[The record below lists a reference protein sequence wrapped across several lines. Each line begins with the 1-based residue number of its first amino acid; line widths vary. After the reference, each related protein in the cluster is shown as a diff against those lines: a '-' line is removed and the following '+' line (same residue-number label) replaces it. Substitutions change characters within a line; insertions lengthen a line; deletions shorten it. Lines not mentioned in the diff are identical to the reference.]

1 MFRNSKKLNEK
12 LSIMLAKNPSG
23 VILIAILLLNIV
35 IIAASALIISALAP
49 ANIHDQGFWA
59 SVYYTISMIL
69 DAGAISN
76 VVADVGQASVTLIIA
91 CLITVVLG
99 SITFTGA
106 VIGYVTNYI
115 SEFISTSDAGERKL
129 RASNHTVILNWNSR
143 ASEIVNDLIY
153 SKRPEVV
160 VILVNDGREAI
171 ERELQERFA
180 NTLDSERRILR
191 THIEKSEMGF
201 FKAWRYY
208 VKHTLRNRVTVI
220 VREGDTFSTQKLND
234 ISIQQ
239 ARTIIIL
246 GKDIQNSVCKFET
259 MERLERNDKGNTN
272 TIKTLIQVAE
282 LASSDDSAEDQK
294 IVVETDDEWTLH
306 LVKQIMA
313 HKEQHGGDTIVP
325 LMVNRVLGQIL
336 SQFSIM
342 PELNIVYRDLF
353 SNKGASF
360 FSEPADGKMLEE
372 RYIGNYL
379 YKNTTAIP
387 LTCMTEK
394 GVSTMYYLADD
405 EDDVHN
411 EIPPYQVPRSDIC
424 VNRKYRMER
433 HYIIVLG
440 HNSKT
445 SSIMQGFQDFS
456 GEWDYTDPDVED
468 PNILKILV
476 IDDKKH
482 LEKMGNYEA
491 YPQVVGTI
499 AADVY
504 DKQTICDAIRE
515 FVMDHQEDTSILI
528 LSDDSVTNEEM
539 DANALTY
546 LIYVQ
551 EIKSA
556 LMKANPGF
564 RSERVDVVVEI
575 LNPKNYDIVHSYNID
590 NIVISNRYLSK
601 MITQIG
607 EKDNL
612 YAFYNDIL
620 TYDDPDSQSD
630 SKELYIKPVGTFLT
644 QVPDK
649 CTAAELIRNVYNTSP
664 KGNRSIV
671 LGVVHPDGEMQIFSG
686 NQNEIIL
693 NLRAEDKLIIF
704 SSH

>member
-1 MFRNSKKLNEK
+1 MFRIDKKIKER

-23 VILIAILLLNIV
+23 VILLGILLLNIV
-35 IIAASALIISALAP
+35 IIGTSAAIISSLAP
-49 ANIHDQGFWA
+49 QEIHEQGFWA

-76 VVADVGQASVTLIIA
+76 VIADVGRASVNLVIA

-115 SEFISTSDAGERKL
+115 SNFIETSDAGERRL
-129 RASNHTVILNWNSR
+129 VASNHTVILNWNSR

-160 VILVNDGREAI
+160 VVLVNEGREAI
-171 ERELQERFA
+171 EKELHERFA
-180 NTLDSERRILR
+180 NTLDSERRLLQE
-191 THIEKSEMGF
+191 HIKKYEMGF
-201 FKAWRYY
+201 FKALKYY
-208 VKHTLRNRVTVI
+208 RKHALKNRVTVI

-234 ISIQQ
+234 ISIKQ
-239 ARTIIIL
+239 ARTVIIL
-246 GKDIQNSVCKFET
+246 GKDVQNGTCRYET
-259 MERLERNDKGNTN
+259 IERLEKNEKGNTN

-282 LASSDDSAEDQK
+282 LTSSDDSAENQK
-294 IVVETDDEWTLH
+294 IVVETDDEWTLN
-306 LVKQIMA
+306 LVKQIMR

-342 PELNIVYRDLF
+342 PELNMVYGDLF

-360 FSEPADGKMLEE
+360 FSLPADEKMQEE
-372 RYIGNYL
+372 RYIGNYM
-379 YKNTTAIP
+379 YKNSTAIP

-394 GVSTMYYLADD
+394 GVSTMYFLADD
-405 EDDVHN
+405 EDQLMEEV
-411 EIPPYQVPRSDIC
+411 PPYQVPRSDIC
-424 VNRKYRMER
+424 VNPNYQMDR
-433 HYIIVLG
+433 HYVIVLG
-440 HNSKT
+440 HNSK
-445 SSIMQGFQDFS
+445 SSAIMSGFQDFS
-456 GEWDYTDPDVED
+456 GEWDFTDPDVED

-476 IDDKKH
+476 IDDQKH
-482 LEKMGNYEA
+482 LDKMGNYET
-491 YPQVVGTI
+491 YPQVVGTV

-504 DKQTICDAIRE
+504 DKETVCKAIRE
-515 FVMDHQEDTSILI
+515 FALGHEEDTSVLI
-528 LSDDSVTNEEM
+528 LSDDAVTTDEM

-551 EIKSA
+551 ETITEIQKEFP
-556 LMKANPGF
+556 NF
-564 RSERVDVVVEI
+564 RDGRIDVVVEI
-575 LNPKNYDIVHSYNID
+575 LNPKNYDIVRSYNIN

-612 YAFYNDIL
+612 YSFYNDIL
-620 TYDDPDSQSD
+620 TYDDPDSECD
-630 SKELYIKPVGTFLT
+630 SKELYIKPVGTFLRK
-644 QVPDK
+644 VPGK

-664 KGNRSIV
+664 KENRSVV
-671 LGVVHPDGEMQIFSG
+671 LGCIYQDGGMHIFSG
-686 NQNEIIL
+686 EQNEIVL
-693 NLRAEDKLIIF
+693 NLKAEDKLILF
-704 SSH
+704 SNH

>member
-1 MFRNSKKLNEK
+1 MFRIDKKISEK
-12 LSIMLAKNPSG
+12 LSITLAKNPTR
-23 VILIAILLLNIV
+23 VILMGILLLNIV
-35 IIAASALIISALAP
+35 IIATSAMIISALAP
-49 ANIHDQGFWA
+49 DEIQNHGFWA

-76 VVADVGQASVTLIIA
+76 VVADVGHASVALIIA

-115 SEFISTSDAGERKL
+115 SNFIEASDAGERRL
-129 RASNHTVILNWNSR
+129 RVSNHTVILNWNSR

-160 VILVNDGREAI
+160 VILVSEGREAI
-171 ERELQERFA
+171 EKELHEQFA
-180 NTLDSERRILR
+180 NTLDNERRLLR
-191 THIEKSEMGF
+191 DHIRKYEMGF
-201 FKAWRYY
+201 FKAARYY
-208 VKHTLRNRVTVI
+208 RKHSLKNRVTVI

-234 ISIQQ
+234 ISIKQ
-239 ARTIIIL
+239 ARTVIIL
-246 GKDIQNSVCKFET
+246 GKDVQSSTCRYET
-259 MERLERNDKGNTN
+259 IERLENAEKGNTN

-282 LASSDDSAEDQK
+282 LTASDDSAENQK

-306 LVKQIMA
+306 LVRQIMS
-313 HKEQHGGDTIVP
+313 HKEQRGNDCIVP

-342 PELNIVYRDLF
+342 PELNMVYGDLF

-360 FSEPADGKMLEE
+360 FSLPATEE
-372 RYIGNYL
+372 MKEDRYISNYL
-379 YKNTTAIP
+379 YKNSTAIP

-394 GVSTMYYLADD
+394 GVSTMYFLSDD
-405 EDDVHN
+405 EDHLSEEV
-411 EIPPYQVPRSDIC
+411 PPYQVPRSDIC
-424 VNRKYRMER
+424 VNPKYHMDR

-445 SSIMQGFQDFS
+445 GAIMSGFQDFS
-456 GEWDYTDPDVED
+456 SEWDYTDPNVED
-468 PNILKILV
+468 PNILKLLM
-476 IDDKKH
+476 IDDQKN
-482 LEKMGNYEA
+482 LDKMGNYAA
-491 YPQVVGTI
+491 YPQVVDTI

-504 DKQTICDAIRE
+504 DKETICTAIRN
-515 FVMDHQEDTSILI
+515 FVLEHEEDTSILI
-528 LSDDSVTNEEM
+528 LSDDAVTSEDM

-551 EIKSA
+551 EIVSK
-556 LMKANPGF
+556 LQKDFPDFRPG
-564 RSERVDVVVEI
+564 RVDVVVEI
-575 LNPKNYDIVHSYNID
+575 LNPKNYDIVRSYNIN

-612 YAFYNDIL
+612 YSFYNDIL
-620 TYDDPDSQSD
+620 TYDDPDAEGD
-630 SKELYIKPVGTFLT
+630 SKELYIKTVGAFLRK
-644 QVPDK
+644 VPGK

-664 KGNRSIV
+664 EDNRSIV
-671 LGVVHPDGEMQIFSG
+671 LGWIRPDEGMHIFSG
-686 NQNEIIL
+686 EQNEIVL
-693 NLRAEDKLIIF
+693 DLQAEDKLIIF
-704 SSH
+704 SNH

>member
-1 MFRNSKKLNEK
+1 MFRIDKKLSER
-12 LSIMLAKNPSG
+12 LSITLAKNPTR
-23 VILIAILLLNIV
+23 VILIGILLLNII
-35 IIAASALIISALAP
+35 IIATSALIISALAP
-49 ANIHDQGFWA
+49 DDIQNHGFWA

-76 VVADVGQASVTLIIA
+76 VVADVGHASVTLIIA

-115 SEFISTSDAGERKL
+115 SNFIEASDTGERRL
-129 RASNHTVILNWNSR
+129 RVSNHTVILNWNSR

-160 VILVNDGREAI
+160 VILVNEGRAAI
-171 ERELQERFA
+171 EKELQERFA
-180 NTLDSERRILR
+180 NTLDSERRLLR
-191 THIEKSEMGF
+191 AHIEKSEMGF
-201 FKAWRYY
+201 IKAWRYY
-208 VKHTLRNRVTVI
+208 RKHTLKNRVTVI

-234 ISIQQ
+234 ISIKQ

-246 GKDIQNSVCKFET
+246 GKDVQNSTCRYET
-259 MERLERNDKGNTN
+259 LERLEKNEKGNTN
-272 TIKTLIQVAE
+272 TVKTLIQVAE
-282 LASSDDSAEDQK
+282 LTSSDDSAEDQK

-313 HKEQHGGDTIVP
+313 HKEQRGGDTIVP

-342 PELNIVYRDLF
+342 PELNMVYGDLF

-360 FSEPADGKMLEE
+360 FSLPADEKMREE
-372 RYIGNYL
+372 RYVGNYL
-379 YKNTTAIP
+379 YKNSTAIP

-394 GVSTMYYLADD
+394 GVSTMYFLADD
-405 EDDVHN
+405 EDHLTE

-424 VNRKYRMER
+424 VNPKYQMDR

-445 SSIMQGFQDFS
+445 EAIMSGFQDFS
-456 GEWDYTDPDVED
+456 SEWDFTDPNVED
-468 PNILKILV
+468 PNILKLLI
-476 IDDKKH
+476 IDDQKH
-482 LEKMGNYEA
+482 LDKMNNYRN
-491 YPQVVGTI
+491 YPQVVGTV

-504 DKQTICDAIRE
+504 DKKEICEAIRN
-515 FVMDHQEDTSILI
+515 FVLDHEEDTSVLI
-528 LSDDSVTNEEM
+528 LSDDAVTSDEM

-551 EIKSA
+551 ETVTE
-556 LMKANPGF
+556 LQKAIPDFRPG
-564 RSERVDVVVEI
+564 RVDVVVEI
-575 LNPKNYDIVHSYNID
+575 LNPKNYDIVRSYNIN

-612 YAFYNDIL
+612 YGFYNDIL
-620 TYDDPDSQSD
+620 TYDDPDSECD
-630 SKELYIKPVGTFLT
+630 SKELYIKPVGTFLRK
-644 QVPDK
+644 VPSK

-664 KGNRSIV
+664 EDNRSIV
-671 LGVVHPDGEMQIFSG
+671 LGCIHPGGDMQVFSG

-693 NLRAEDKLIIF
+693 NLCAEDKLIIF
-704 SSH
+704 SNH

>member
-1 MFRNSKKLNEK
+1 MFRIDKKLSEK
-12 LSIMLAKNPSG
+12 LSITLAKNPTR
-23 VILIAILLLNIV
+23 VILIGILLLNIL
-35 IIAASALIISALAP
+35 IIATSALIISALAP
-49 ANIHDQGFWA
+49 DEIQNHGFWA

-76 VVADVGQASVTLIIA
+76 VVADVGHASVALIIA

-115 SEFISTSDAGERKL
+115 SNFIEASDAGERRL
-129 RASNHTVILNWNSR
+129 RVSNHTVILNWNSR

-160 VILVNDGREAI
+160 VVLVSEGREVI
-171 ERELQERFA
+171 EKELQEHFA
-180 NTLDSERRILR
+180 NTLDSERRLLR
-191 THIEKSEMGF
+191 EHIRKYEMGF
-201 FKAWRYY
+201 FKAARYY
-208 VKHTLRNRVTVI
+208 HKHNLKNRVTVI

-234 ISIQQ
+234 ISIKQ
-239 ARTIIIL
+239 ARTVIIL
-246 GKDIQNSVCKFET
+246 GKDVQSSTCRYET
-259 MERLERNDKGNTN
+259 IERLENAEKGNAN

-282 LASSDDSAEDQK
+282 LTASDDSAENQK

-306 LVKQIMA
+306 LVRQIMA
-313 HKEQHGGDTIVP
+313 HKEQRGNDCIVP

-342 PELNIVYRDLF
+342 PELNMVYGDLF

-360 FSEPADGKMLEE
+360 FSLPATREMQEE
-372 RYIGNYL
+372 RYISNYL
-379 YKNTTAIP
+379 YKNATAIP

-394 GVSTMYYLADD
+394 GVSTMYFLSDD
-405 EDDVHN
+405 EDHLTEEV
-411 EIPPYQVPRSDIC
+411 PPYQVPRSDIC
-424 VNRKYRMER
+424 VNPKYHMDR

-445 SSIMQGFQDFS
+445 GAIMSGFQDFS
-456 GEWDYTDPDVED
+456 SEWDYTDPNVED
-468 PNILKILV
+468 PNILKLLM
-476 IDDKKH
+476 IDDQKN
-482 LEKMGNYEA
+482 LDKMQNYSA
-491 YPQVVGTI
+491 YPQVVGTV

-504 DKQTICDAIRE
+504 DKEAICAAIRKFILE
-515 FVMDHQEDTSILI
+515 HEEDTSILI
-528 LSDDSVTNEEM
+528 LSDDAVTAEDM

-551 EIKSA
+551 EIISQ
-556 LMKANPGF
+556 LQREIPGF
-564 RSERVDVVVEI
+564 RPGRVDVVVEI
-575 LNPKNYDIVHSYNID
+575 LNPKNYDIVRSYNIN

-612 YAFYNDIL
+612 YSFYNDIL
-620 TYDDPDSQSD
+620 TYDDPDAEGD
-630 SKELYIKPVGTFLT
+630 SKELYIKSVGTFLRK
-644 QVPDK
+644 VPGK

-664 KGNRSIV
+664 EDNRSIV
-671 LGVVHPDGEMQIFSG
+671 LGWIRPNEGMHIFSG
-686 NQNEIIL
+686 EQNEIVL
-693 NLRAEDKLIIF
+693 ELHADDKLIVF
-704 SSH
+704 SNH